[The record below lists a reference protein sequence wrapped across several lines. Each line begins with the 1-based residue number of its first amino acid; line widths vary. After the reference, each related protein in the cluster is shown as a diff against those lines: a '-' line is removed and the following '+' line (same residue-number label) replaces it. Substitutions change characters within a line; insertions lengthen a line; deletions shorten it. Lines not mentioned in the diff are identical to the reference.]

1 MMTKT
6 NLLNMTSWI
15 VATAVIIVGVLNI
28 ALIHIVPGVVY
39 LILSLVY
46 LPPANNFLTRK
57 AGFSIPIVI
66 KGALGVAIFFF
77 TLGVSDL
84 GDMID

>member
-6 NLLNMTSWI
+6 NLLNITSWM
-15 VATAVIIVGVLNI
+15 VGTAVIIVGVLNV

-46 LPPANNFLTRK
+46 LPAANNFLTGR
-57 AGFSIPIVI
+57 AGFSISVI
-66 KGALGVAIFFF
+66 IKVALGGAIFFF